1 VPRAEELPFF
11 TGSQVNEMKK
21 EEYERYRCHQMFQN
35 VVKENIPEICKQ
47 FYYSI
52 GYFVHD
58 GAYGQLKF
66 KSISNFI

>member
-1 VPRAEELPFF
+1 
-11 TGSQVNEMKK
+11 MKK